1 MKINKIL
8 ILFYFSG
15 FPFETLKTFKS
26 GFTITKVKCKIGTQC
41 DDKRMLG
48 LTFIFTR
55 RRNLLNAY
63 CICKVSGN
71 KFVIA
76 NDSEIPWN
84 IRQCGWMRNLG
95 FPVTMKINAFS
106 GVVFIEEEQL
116 IVGFAD
122 GFIYSAL
129 LPEFDG
135 YLKWQKHETKLE
147 FKYVNGAFYDGI
159 DAYFISKNHL
169 YRVVYDDIK
178 NITWKKVKVKFKF
191 NFLTQFQTFQCTI
204 DVWKFFHCDEPL
216 ISTTSKMTTVTSKQ
230 MVTTNT
236 SEHMI
241 TMNDKMTTNVT
252 SLPFI
257 IIGFVALIIF
267 GTIFWLMAA
276 RLKRKWKRIPEKRV
290 IRHRNKD
297 SDEIPNKSSKKITKK
312 SSKSEPKWGDLDP
325 TLYMRLQIARIP
337 STDSLS
343 SSSTSSS
350 TSETSLNLDNE
361 NKKEFF
367 CNEKSNESW
376 ENDLNL
382 FKSTKTMCGT
392 KTFG

>member
-1 MKINKIL
+1 
-8 ILFYFSG
+8 
-15 FPFETLKTFKS
+15 
-26 GFTITKVKCKIGTQC
+26 
-41 DDKRMLG
+41 
-48 LTFIFTR
+48 
-55 RRNLLNAY
+55 
-63 CICKVSGN
+63 
-71 KFVIA
+71 
-76 NDSEIPWN
+76 
-84 IRQCGWMRNLG
+84 
-95 FPVTMKINAFS
+95 
-106 GVVFIEEEQL
+106 
-116 IVGFAD
+116 
-122 GFIYSAL
+122 
-129 LPEFDG
+129 
-135 YLKWQKHETKLE
+135 
-147 FKYVNGAFYDGI
+147 
-159 DAYFISKNHL
+159 
-169 YRVVYDDIK
+169 
-178 NITWKKVKVKFKF
+178 
-191 NFLTQFQTFQCTI
+191 
-204 DVWKFFHCDEPL
+204 
-216 ISTTSKMTTVTSKQ
+216 MTTVTSKQ

-241 TMNDKMTTNVT
+241 TMNDKMTTNMT

-276 RLKRKWKRIPEKRV
+276 RLKRKWKRIPETRV
-290 IRHRNKD
+290 IGHRNKD

-343 SSSTSSS
+343 SSSKSSS
-350 TSETSLNLDNE
+350 TSETSLNLYNE